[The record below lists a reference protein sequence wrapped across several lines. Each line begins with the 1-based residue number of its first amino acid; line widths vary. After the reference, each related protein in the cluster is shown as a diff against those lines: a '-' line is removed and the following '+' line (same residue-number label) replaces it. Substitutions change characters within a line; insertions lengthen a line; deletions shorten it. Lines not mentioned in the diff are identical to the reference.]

1 MEGPRACKKEELP
14 KVVDLINK
22 TFRHFYGYKPTMQ
35 EEFPLLLSEDN
46 LRCMRV
52 ISCDNKPVADVN
64 FYETTVMIEGVP
76 IGAASIG
83 AVCTDEGYR
92 GKGYSSMLLD
102 DAEKIMR
109 EDSVDVMFVSGS
121 RSLYTR
127 RGCCN
132 VGEFGE
138 FNIEPKDNDIDFE
151 IIDVKPGEYIEDM
164 VNIYSKESTRYY
176 RTMHEFKMLLKG
188 ATTNWAYLT
197 YKVFLIKQGGKAV
210 GYIVLEIINEENI
223 RAEVVE
229 FAGDREKVFKAL
241 QNIVS
246 ICKLN
251 TMGVVYP
258 FNDPIMS
265 IAEKNKI
272 QISKVNNSG
281 TIKILDFTSLMN
293 KLLPYFKQHVDKN
306 IADNI
311 QFIEEDYEGNKYI
324 FKIENEVLCINDLEK
339 LTKLVFGDVIGVGL
353 ELGNKPLIKEFI
365 ESVFPM
371 PFVWAGSMNYQ

>member
-64 FYETTVMIEGVP
+64 FYETRVMIEGIP
-76 IGAASIG
+76 ISAASIG
-83 AVCTDEGYR
+83 AVCTDEEYR
-92 GKGYSSMLLD
+92 GRGYSSILLD
-102 DAEKIMR
+102 DAEKTMK
-109 EDSVDVMFVSGS
+109 EDSVDIMFVSGS

-127 RGCCN
+127 RGCCKT
-132 VGEFGE
+132 GKFGE
-138 FNIEPKDNDIDFE
+138 FTIEPKDTNIDFE
-151 IIDVKPGEYIEDM
+151 IIDVDSFEHIEDM
-164 VNIYSKESTRYY
+164 VYIYSKESTRYY

-197 YKVFLIKQGGKAV
+197 YKVFLIKQNGKIV
-210 GYIVLEIINEENI
+210 GYIVLEIINEEDI

-229 FAGDREKVFKAL
+229 FAGDRERIFKAL
-241 QNIVS
+241 PNIAS

-251 TMGVVYP
+251 SIKVVYP
-258 FNDPIMS
+258 FDDQIMS
-265 IAEKNKI
+265 IAERNNI
-272 QISKVNNSG
+272 QINKVNNSG
-281 TIKILDFTSLMN
+281 TIKILNFTSLMN

-311 QFIEEDYEGNKYI
+311 EFVEEYGNNKYI
-324 FKIENEVLCINDLEK
+324 FKIKDEVLCINDLEK
-339 LTKLVFGDVIGVGL
+339 LTKLVFGDVTEVDL
-353 ELGNKPLIKEFI
+353 ELDDKPLIKEFI
-365 ESVFPM
+365 KSVFPI

>member
-1 MEGPRACKKEELP
+1 
-14 KVVDLINK
+14 
-22 TFRHFYGYKPTMQ
+22 
-35 EEFPLLLSEDN
+35 
-46 LRCMRV
+46 
-52 ISCDNKPVADVN
+52 
-64 FYETTVMIEGVP
+64 
-76 IGAASIG
+76 
-83 AVCTDEGYR
+83 
-92 GKGYSSMLLD
+92 
-102 DAEKIMR
+102 
-109 EDSVDVMFVSGS
+109 
-121 RSLYTR
+121 
-127 RGCCN
+127 
-132 VGEFGE
+132 
-138 FNIEPKDNDIDFE
+138 
-151 IIDVKPGEYIEDM
+151 M